1 MEKNLKYKNKKH
13 KEKLKTHKKKNN
25 KKLQKLII
33 LPSKMNSFSFIW
45 QKRLPNRIQTKME
58 TCFLLNNRLDQLE
71 VLVDQQVKRV
81 FAVQDL
87 ILRTHHE
94 WEIFNLLQ

>member
-33 LPSKMNSFSFIW
+33 LLSKMNSFSFI
-45 QKRLPNRIQTKME
+45 
-58 TCFLLNNRLDQLE
+58 
-71 VLVDQQVKRV
+71 
-81 FAVQDL
+81 
-87 ILRTHHE
+87 
-94 WEIFNLLQ
+94 